1 MCDLTI
7 LVNSC
12 DKHSEAWP
20 PFFELMKKMWP
31 AAQYPLVLNTETKGF
46 CYPGMEIKVINIP
59 KSKSWSDR
67 LKKVLAA
74 VDTPFVLM
82 FLEDFFLLEPVNDE
96 MFQRCLQH
104 MRENSDIGC
113 ISLHNTPE
121 GKVSSTELEN
131 FAQLDRNSEYRV
143 NCQIGLWRTEVL
155 RKILRSHESAWDF
168 EVWGSKRSS
177 RMRHKFYSII
187 PGIPDPF
194 PHDLGKPIYRG
205 RWNMESVNKVRE
217 MTGVTFTTDTLQTI
231 PNMQAQ
237 KHPQKKRQLSDYIR
251 RIKSM
256 F

>member
-12 DKHSEAWP
+12 DKHSEAWF
-20 PFFELMKKMWP
+20 PFFELMKRMW
-31 AAQYPLVLNTETKGF
+31 AVAQYPVVLNTETKVF
-46 CYPGMEIKVINIP
+46 SYPGMEIKVINIP

-67 LKKVLAA
+67 LIKVLAN

-82 FLEDFFLLEPVNDE
+82 FLEDFFLLEPVNDQ
-96 MFQRCLQH
+96 MFQSCLQY
-104 MRENSDIGC
+104 MRGNPDVGC
-113 ISLHNTPE
+113 ISLHNTPG

-177 RMRHKFYSII
+177 RMPYKFYSII
-187 PGIPDPF
+187 PGVPDPF
-194 PHDLGKPIYRG
+194 SHDLGKPIYRG
-205 RWNMESVNKVRE
+205 HWNMESVIKVQE
-217 MTGVTFTTDTLQTI
+217 KTGVTITTDTLQTI
-231 PNMQAQ
+231 PNMQAL
-237 KHPQKKRQLSDYIR
+237 KRPPKKRQLSDYIR